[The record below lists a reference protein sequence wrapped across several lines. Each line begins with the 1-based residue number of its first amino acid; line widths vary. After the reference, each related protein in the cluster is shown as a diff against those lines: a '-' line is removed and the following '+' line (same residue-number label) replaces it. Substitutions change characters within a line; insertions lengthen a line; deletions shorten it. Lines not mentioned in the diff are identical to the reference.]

1 MTTAVKIVIG
11 LGMVFFFFRSHGSL
25 IKEWRSGGEL
35 NVILFFVGLGLLIHG
50 GICLFRSR
58 ASEE

>member
-1 MTTAVKIVIG
+1 
-11 LGMVFFFFRSHGSL
+11 MVFFFGSHGSL

-35 NVILFFVGLGLLIHG
+35 NVILFFVGLGLLVHG

-58 ASEE
+58 TSEE

>member
-1 MTTAVKIVIG
+1 MTPAVKIVIG
-11 LGMVFFFFRSHGSL
+11 LGMVFFFGSHGSL

-35 NVILFFVGLGLLIHG
+35 NVIFFFVGLGLLVHG

-58 ASEE
+58 TSEE